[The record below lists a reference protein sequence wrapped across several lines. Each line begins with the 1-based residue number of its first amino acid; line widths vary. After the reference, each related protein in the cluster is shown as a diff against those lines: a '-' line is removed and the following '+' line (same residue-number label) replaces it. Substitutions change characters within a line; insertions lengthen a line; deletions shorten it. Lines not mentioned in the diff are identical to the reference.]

1 MAEYKDHLQD
11 LSEIRS
17 MMERSTKFISLSGL
31 SGVGAGIVALIG
43 AYLAYQFLDTE
54 GLYGNFRSREWQ
66 LVSFRQLYM
75 LAGLAIGIMA
85 VAGSV
90 ASFFSIRLAKKKGL
104 PIWNKAAKRLA
115 LHMTVSLSTGG
126 IFCLLLAWHGYGAIT
141 APATLVFYG
150 LALYHAGQFTLV
162 EIRYL
167 GVSEVVLGL
176 IGSTM
181 LGYGLIFWAI
191 GFGVLHIIYG
201 IVMYLKYER

>member
-1 MAEYKDHLQD
+1 MSEYKDHLQD
-11 LSEIRS
+11 LSEIRT

-43 AYLAYQFLDTE
+43 AYIAYQFLEAE
-54 GLYGNFRSREWQ
+54 GLYGNLRSREYK
-66 LVSFRQLYM
+66 LVTMRQLYT
-75 LAGLAIGIMA
+75 LAGLAIGIMT
-85 VAGSV
+85 VAGGV
-90 ASFFSIRLAKKKGL
+90 ASFFSIRMAKRKGL
-104 PIWNKAAKRLA
+104 PIWNKSAKRLMLNMLIPLTA
-115 LHMTVSLSTGG
+115 GG

-167 GVSEVVLGL
+167 GLSEVVLGL

-181 LGYGLIFWAI
+181 LGYGLIFWVI
-191 GFGVLHIIYG
+191 GFGLLHIIYG